1 MGLPDYY
8 SILNVSENASNEEII
23 KAFRELAKKLH
34 PDKNKAPDASAKFRE
49 LFEAYKILKNEDSRK
64 FYDFR
69 RNKNRNSYHP
79 EPASIKYSEEQYSKD
94 KEQAT
99 RTAEECSKMTFDDFL
114 KSSLFMLKK
123 TTINFSL
130 LLMFLFGLFMIGFM
144 FYLSSRTDDSRIAI
158 YLILF
163 GSVVG
168 GLLVYIA
175 KTDFKKKNY

>member
-1 MGLPDYY
+1 MDLPDYY

-69 RNKNRNSYHP
+69 RNKNRKTTTTETPNV
-79 EPASIKYSEEQYSKD
+79 KYSEEQFSKD

-114 KSSLFMLKK
+114 KSSLFILKK

-130 LLMFLFGLFMIGFM
+130 LLMFLFGLFMIGFV
-144 FYLSSRTDDSRIAI
+144 FYLASKTNDSSVAI
-158 YLILF
+158 YIFLF
-163 GSVVG
+163 GLVVG
-168 GLLVYIA
+168 SLLVYIA
-175 KTDFKKKNY
+175 RTDFKKKDY

>member
-1 MGLPDYY
+1 MDLPDYY
-8 SILNVSENASNEEII
+8 SILDVPENASNGEII

-69 RNKNRNSYHP
+69 RNKNRKTSNT
-79 EPASIKYSEEQYSKD
+79 EPVNVKYSDEQYSKD
-94 KEQAT
+94 REQAT

-114 KSSLFMLKK
+114 KSSLFILKK

-130 LLMFLFGLFMIGFM
+130 LLMFLFGLVNGC
-144 FYLSSRTDDSRIAI
+144 
-158 YLILF
+158 LF
-163 GSVVG
+163 
-168 GLLVYIA
+168 
-175 KTDFKKKNY
+175 